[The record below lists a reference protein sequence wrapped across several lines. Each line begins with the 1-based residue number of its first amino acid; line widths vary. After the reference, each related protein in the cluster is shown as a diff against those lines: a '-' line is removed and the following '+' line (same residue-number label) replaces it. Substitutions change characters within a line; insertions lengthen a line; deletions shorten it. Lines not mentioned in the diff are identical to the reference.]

1 MELETVRDQRQCME
15 SEQGFRGVPPNVHA
29 PNSDPKETLDK
40 LEVRGSC
47 NITGLF
53 PGKDN

>member
-15 SEQGFRGVPPNVHA
+15 SEKGFRGAPPNVHA
-29 PNSDPKETLDK
+29 PNSDPKETPDK
-40 LEVRGSC
+40 VRGSC

-53 PGKDN
+53 PDS

>member
-15 SEQGFRGVPPNVHA
+15 SEQGFRGVPPNMHA
-29 PNSDPKETLDK
+29 PNLDPKETPDK